1 MGRRVLVVRRP
12 HYAQDVTT
20 LGADRPS
27 RLRALLHGSAG
38 IAVAVLGMN
47 VATYGFQ
54 IVAARALGPSAY
66 GAVASLMA
74 LLLVVAVVQLG
85 LQATAAR
92 RIAASPGEVS
102 RIAPAMLRLTT
113 RASLGLG
120 LLMLVASPV
129 VWQVLRLESIVP
141 AILVAVS
148 AVPLTMVGGH
158 AGILQGERRWLG
170 LGVLYLAMGVP
181 RLVFGTLFIVVRPDE
196 TAAMMGVTLGAF
208 TSVAVG
214 WWLLRSD
221 EHHEE
226 GRTDSLRHTA
236 RESTRNTLA
245 LLAFFALS
253 NADIVVARNVLD
265 SHEAGLY
272 AGGLILTKAV
282 LFLPQFV
289 IVVAFPAMS
298 TPHERRQALV
308 KSLAMVLGLGVVCTL
323 GAWILSDVAMIFIG
337 GDDYAE
343 VEGRLWLFA
352 ILGTMLAMLQLL
364 VYAVLA
370 RQGGRSAYLFGV
382 ALVAVAAAGALVA
395 TLTELVVTVA
405 VIDGVLLAALL
416 GYSMWRVGRP
426 APAIAE
432 AS

>member
-1 MGRRVLVVRRP
+1 MT
-12 HYAQDVTT
+12 A

-27 RLRALLHGSAG
+27 RLRALMRGSG
-38 IAVAVLGMN
+38 GLAVAILTMN

-54 IVAARALGPSAY
+54 IVAARALGPAAY

-92 RIAASPGEVS
+92 RIAAAPEDVS
-102 RIAPAMLRLTT
+102 RIAPAMLRLST

-120 LLMLVASPV
+120 VLLAAASPL
-129 VWQVLRLESIVP
+129 VWHVLRLESIVP
-141 AILVAVS
+141 ALLVALS
-148 AVPLTMVGGH
+148 AVPLTMVGGQ
-158 AGILQGERRWLG
+158 AGILQGERRWLA
-170 LGVLYLAMGVP
+170 LGVLYLSMGLP
-181 RLVFGTLFIVVRPDE
+181 RLLFGTLLIAVKPDE
-196 TAAMMGVTLGAF
+196 TAAMIGVALGAF

-214 WWLLRSD
+214 WWLLRGD
-221 EHHEE
+221 VHHEE
-226 GRTDSLRHTA
+226 GRHDSLRHTF

-265 SHEAGLY
+265 PHDAGLY

-289 IVVAFPAMS
+289 VVVAFPAMA
-298 TPHERRQALV
+298 TPGERRRALV
-308 KSLAMVLGLGVVCTL
+308 GSLVLVLVLGLVCTL
-323 GAWILSDVAMIFIG
+323 GAIVLSDVAMIFIG

-343 VEGRLWLFA
+343 VEDRLWLFA
-352 ILGTMLAMLQLL
+352 ILGTLLSMLQLL

-370 RQGGRSAYLFGV
+370 RQGGRSAILFGLAVV
-382 ALVAVAAAGALVA
+382 ALALAATKIT
-395 TLTELVVTVA
+395 TLDQLILTVIT
-405 VIDGVLLAALL
+405 IDTALLAALL
-416 GYSMWRVGRP
+416 GISLWRLSRQPP
-426 APAIAE
+426 A
-432 AS
+432 

>member
-1 MGRRVLVVRRP
+1 MR
-12 HYAQDVTT
+12 
-20 LGADRPS
+20 
-27 RLRALLHGSAG
+27 GSG
-38 IAVAVLGMN
+38 GLAVAILVMN

-54 IVAARALGPSAY
+54 IVAARALGPADY

-92 RIAASPGEVS
+92 RIAADPEDVS
-102 RIAPAMLRLTT
+102 RIAPAMLRLSI

-120 LLMLVASPV
+120 LVLAAASPL
-129 VWQVLRLESIVP
+129 VWHVLRLESIVP
-141 AILVAVS
+141 ALLVAVS
-148 AVPLTMVGGH
+148 AIPLTMVGGQ
-158 AGILQGERRWLG
+158 AGILQGERRWMA

-181 RLVFGTLFIVVRPDE
+181 RLVFGTLFILIAPNE
-196 TAAMMGVTLGAF
+196 TAAMIGVALGAV
-208 TSVAVG
+208 TSVGVG
-214 WWLLRSD
+214 RWLLRGD
-221 EHHEE
+221 VHHEE
-226 GRTDSLRHTA
+226 GRHDSLRHTF

-289 IVVAFPAMS
+289 VVVAFPAMS
-298 TPHERRQALV
+298 TPGDRRRALV
-308 KSLAMVLGLGVVCTL
+308 GSLLLVLVLGLVCTF
-323 GAWILSDVAMIFIG
+323 GAMALSDVAMIFIG

-343 VEGRLWLFA
+343 VEDKLWLFA
-352 ILGTMLAMLQLL
+352 ILGTLLSMLQLL

-370 RQGGRSAYLFGV
+370 RQGGRSAILFGV
-382 ALVAVAAAGALVA
+382 AVVALAVAATMIT
-395 TLTELVVTVA
+395 TLDQLIVTVIT
-405 VIDGVLLAALL
+405 IDAILLGVLLAISL
-416 GYSMWRVGRP
+416 WRLRRQP
-426 APAIAE
+426 SATADP
-432 AS
+432 

>member
-1 MGRRVLVVRRP
+1 MQ
-12 HYAQDVTT
+12 AF
-20 LGADRPS
+20 
-27 RLRALLHGSAG
+27 LHGSGG
-38 IAVAVLGMN
+38 IAIAVLGMN

-92 RIAASPGEVS
+92 RIAASPTEVS
-102 RIAPAMLRLTT
+102 RIAPAILRLSA
-113 RASLGLG
+113 RASFGLG
-120 LLMLVASPV
+120 LLMLAASPV

-141 AILVAVS
+141 AILVAACS
-148 AVPLTMVGGH
+148 VPLTMVGAQ
-158 AGILQGERRWLG
+158 AGILQGERRWLA

-181 RLVFGTLFIVVRPDE
+181 RLVFGTLFILVEPNE
-196 TAAMMGVTLGAF
+196 TAAMIGVTLGAL
-208 TSVAVG
+208 TPVVVG
-214 WWLLRSD
+214 WWLLRQD
-221 EHHEE
+221 VHAE
-226 GRTDSLRHTA
+226 GPPDSMRQQA

-289 IVVAFPAMS
+289 VVVAFPAMS
-298 TPHERRQALV
+298 TPRERRTALV
-308 KSLAMVLGLGVVCTL
+308 RSLAMVLGLGVVCTL
-323 GAWILSDVAMIFIG
+323 GALVLSSIAIIFIG
-337 GDDYAE
+337 GAEYTE
-343 VEGRLWLFA
+343 VEDRLWLFA
-352 ILGTMLAMLQLL
+352 ILGTLLAMLQLL

-370 RQGGRSAYLFGV
+370 RQGGRSTILFWAAIA
-382 ALVAVAAAGALVA
+382 ALALAATAIS
-395 TLTELVVTVA
+395 TLDQLIVTVA
-405 VIDGVLLAALL
+405 TVDAVVLAALL
-416 GYSMWRVGRP
+416 GIAMWRLGRP
-426 APAIAE
+426 VAQTVYEP
-432 AS
+432 